1 MSETEP
7 SCSICHEIL
16 WEPVTLPCC
25 GNNFNLQCLIT
36 LTKCP
41 MCREPMPSVPAMNTV
56 FQALM
61 EVEYPAQ
68 CYALQGVDKLYHL
81 CETGQD
87 IVEVLDAGA
96 DINAVNREDM
106 TPLALS
112 CKANTVENVKE
123 LIRRGAD
130 VNLCSPLQIAYKQRS
145 MCIMTLLLEAGA
157 RMDIDAPIRAGD
169 VEFIRV
175 LKQRRALVVKPAH
188 LFAAVRFGNVDI
200 CIELLAEVAH
210 VNTYFVE
217 GGTTLMHVYSHSS
230 YPNSS
235 LFTVLVEGGV
245 DINAR
250 NHEGRTPLHEAAYF
264 ANYNVVKQLVSAGA
278 DVNISDHMGET
289 PLHDAMIQ
297 GHIPVVEALLTHK
310 ASVNAKSQYGETP
323 LMVYLDNTVSYCSVK
338 MVRLFLE
345 WGLDIGVQSS
355 SGATVLH
362 YAVREGGNN
371 IVKLLV
377 DEGADKHKTD
387 FSGYTPMD
395 YLSDESDFLF
405 LHRLGLS

>member
-1 MSETEP
+1 M
-7 SCSICHEIL
+7 
-16 WEPVTLPCC
+16 
-25 GNNFNLQCLIT
+25 
-36 LTKCP
+36 
-41 MCREPMPSVPAMNTV
+41 
-56 FQALM
+56 
-61 EVEYPAQ
+61 
-68 CYALQGVDKLYHL
+68 
-81 CETGQD
+81 
-87 IVEVLDAGA
+87 
-96 DINAVNREDM
+96 
-106 TPLALS
+106 
-112 CKANTVENVKE
+112 
-123 LIRRGAD
+123 
-130 VNLCSPLQIAYKQRS
+130 
-145 MCIMTLLLEAGA
+145 
-157 RMDIDAPIRAGD
+157 
-169 VEFIRV
+169 
-175 LKQRRALVVKPAH
+175 
-188 LFAAVRFGNVDI
+188 
-200 CIELLAEVAH
+200 
-210 VNTYFVE
+210 
-217 GGTTLMHVYSHSS
+217 
-230 YPNSS
+230 
-235 LFTVLVEGGV
+235 
-245 DINAR
+245 
-250 NHEGRTPLHEAAYF
+250 
-264 ANYNVVKQLVSAGA
+264 VKQLVSAGA

-345 WGLDIGVQSS
+345 WGLDIGAQSS